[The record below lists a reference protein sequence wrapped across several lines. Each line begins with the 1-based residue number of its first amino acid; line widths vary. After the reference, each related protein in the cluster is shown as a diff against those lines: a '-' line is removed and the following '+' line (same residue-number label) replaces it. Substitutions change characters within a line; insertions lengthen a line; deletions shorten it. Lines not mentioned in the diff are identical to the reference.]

1 MNPLKLPIG
10 VSDFRAIRTEGYR
23 YVDKTA
29 HIGRLIDEGRR
40 YFLSRP
46 RRFGKTLLLSTMQC
60 LFEGREE
67 LFEGLAIHG
76 RRDWSQ
82 THPVVRLSFN
92 GEYGEPGKLAASTN
106 NKLAEIERT
115 FSIPPEIHAPQ
126 AQDQLENILAHLHR
140 STGRQAVVLVDEY
153 DKPILDAL
161 GDPELAKANRRYL
174 RGIFGAIKGAEDH
187 LRFVFFTG
195 ITMFSRTTLFSTLNV
210 LNNIS
215 ISSRYSDICGYT
227 ENDLDTVFADAL
239 EGLDREEIRRWYNGY
254 SWRGKERVYN
264 PYDILYLLN
273 EREYRPYW
281 FVEGGRVSFL
291 YQVLLERQFTPL
303 DLESLT
309 VKDDFVST
317 FDIGEISAEALL
329 FQTGFLTITGE
340 HWDGDFITYD
350 LDYPNREV
358 RLNLTQEYLQQLF
371 GSDRKAPEKSQRLL
385 GLLLAHDFDGF
396 AEALCAMLAAIPYQW
411 HGAGEMARREGW
423 YASVLQVCLHQ
434 AGAQVRGE
442 ESSYRGRS
450 DLVAISGDQVFVFE
464 LKMLPEGGDAD
475 RTAAEAIRQIRQRGY
490 ADKYLDGTKRT
501 HLIGAAFSGE
511 SRNLEAIK
519 IADSNDIADT

>member
-1 MNPLKLPIG
+1 MNQLKLPIG

-23 YVDKTA
+23 YVDKTV

-67 LFEGLAIHG
+67 LFEGLYIHE
-76 RRDWSQ
+76 RWDWSQ

-92 GEYGEPGKLAASTN
+92 GEYDKPDALADSMDSKLS
-106 NKLAEIERT
+106 KLVRA

-126 AQDQLENILAHLHR
+126 AQDQLENILAHLHE

-161 GDPELAKANRRYL
+161 GDTELAKANRRYL

-187 LRFVFFTG
+187 LRFVLFTG

-254 SWRGKERVYN
+254 SWLGAEKVYN
-264 PYDILYLLN
+264 PYDILHLLN
-273 EREYRPYW
+273 TRKFSAHW
-281 FVEGGRVSFL
+281 FKEGGQSSFL

-303 DLESLT
+303 DIENLT
-309 VKDDFVST
+309 VEDDFVST
-317 FDIGEISAEALL
+317 FDIDDISAEALM
-329 FQTGFLTITGE
+329 FQTGFLTIAGE
-340 HWDGDFITYD
+340 HWGGEAITYD
-350 LDYPNREV
+350 LDYPNQEV
-358 RLNLTQEYLQQLF
+358 RRNLTREFLRRLF
-371 GSDRKAPEKSQRLL
+371 GSDRNAPQKSRRRLD
-385 GLLLAHDFDGF
+385 LLLANDFDGF
-396 AEALCAMLAAIPYQW
+396 AVALRTMLAAIPYQW
-411 HGAGEMARREGW
+411 HGAG
-423 YASVLQVCLHQ
+423 
-434 AGAQVRGE
+434 
-442 ESSYRGRS
+442 
-450 DLVAISGDQVFVFE
+450 
-464 LKMLPEGGDAD
+464 
-475 RTAAEAIRQIRQRGY
+475 
-490 ADKYLDGTKRT
+490 
-501 HLIGAAFSGE
+501 
-511 SRNLEAIK
+511 
-519 IADSNDIADT
+519 